1 MTRCHSLPAAA
12 SRESPVPRRPAPG
25 GHSSA
30 AARPSE
36 PSMGLRRPRSPAPR
50 RARHRGSAGPARE
63 PRPCRASPGRRP
75 SPAGAEPTGRE
86 RVCSVTP
93 GAPARSERR
102 QPSTGWAAAARR
114 SPPCPGSSQS
124 PSWPRAGRHS
134 RSPPGAPRAAL
145 TARTG
150 PHRPGRAAPTDGIQT
165 PTSAPCRK
173 RRPPRPAPLGPGRP
187 GGRRRASLGGFTSG
201 NKTRGFCRKAIFF
214 FKFLLK
220 FCLLQLVL
228 KGPKLSQCKAA
239 VLTVSLRKAAMKWS
253 FSIKLCI

>member
-12 SRESPVPRRPAPG
+12 SRESPVPLRPAPG

-150 PHRPGRAAPTDGIQT
+150 PHRTAPAGPRCANRRDSNTNFR
-165 PTSAPCRK
+165 PLPEAPPAPPSAPRARK
-173 RRPPRPAPLGPGRP
+173 AGRPPP
-187 GGRRRASLGGFTSG
+187 SLSW
-201 NKTRGFCRKAIFF
+201 R
-214 FKFLLK
+214 
-220 FCLLQLVL
+220 VY
-228 KGPKLSQCKAA
+228 
-239 VLTVSLRKAAMKWS
+239 LRKQNS
-253 FSIKLCI
+253 GFL